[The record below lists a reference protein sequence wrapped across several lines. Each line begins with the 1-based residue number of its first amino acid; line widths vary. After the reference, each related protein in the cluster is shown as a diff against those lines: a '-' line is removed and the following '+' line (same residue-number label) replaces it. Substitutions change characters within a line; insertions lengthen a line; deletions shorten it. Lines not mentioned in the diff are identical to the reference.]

1 MADMKRPQWIA
12 ASIAILL
19 TVSLYALTRDQL
31 FGYHPIQGS
40 AASTPAPQGQL
51 TIDTILHH
59 AKERLTDDQL
69 TRIHFLESS
78 ISRGDVLS
86 QKLHIYHQL
95 ARFWR
100 DTAKIF
106 EPFGWYTAEASRLEN
121 SEKSLTFA
129 ARLFLQN
136 LRYEENA
143 DLRQWK
149 ATQSKDLYERSLK
162 VNPGND
168 SVQVELGEVYVY
180 GGLAMPMEG
189 ITMIRTVA
197 DKNPNNLYAQ
207 ISLGNAS
214 LASGQLDKA
223 IERFSKVVQLKP
235 DHLEAVLL
243 LADTYERKG
252 DKAEAIKWYSRSLP
266 IITIPGLKT
275 EVEKRIT
282 QLRS

>member
-1 MADMKRPQWIA
+1 MEDMKRPQWIA

-19 TVSLYALTRDQL
+19 TISLYAITRDQL
-31 FGYHPIQGS
+31 FGYHPKEGS
-40 AASTPAPQGQL
+40 TAPTTAPQAQL
-51 TIDTILHH
+51 SIDTILYH

-95 ARFWR
+95 ARFWK
-100 DTAKIF
+100 DTVRIF
-106 EPFGWYTAEASRLEN
+106 EPYGWYTGEAARLEN

-149 ATQSKDLYERSLK
+149 ALQAKDLYERSLK
-162 VNPGND
+162 VNPAND
-168 SVQVELGEVYVY
+168 SLQVELGEVYVY

-189 ITMIRTVA
+189 ISMIRTVA
-197 DKNPNNLYAQ
+197 EKDPNNLYAQ

-223 IERFSKVVQLKP
+223 IERFNTVVQLKP
-235 DHLEAVLL
+235 DHLEALLL
-243 LADTYERKG
+243 LADTHERKG
-252 DKAEAIKWYSRSLP
+252 DKAEAIKWYSKSLP
-266 IITIPGLKT
+266 FITIPGLKT

>member
-95 ARFWR
+95 ARFWK

-106 EPFGWYTAEASRLEN
+106 EPFGWYTAEAARLEN

-197 DKNPNNLYAQ
+197 EKDPNNLYAQ

>member
-1 MADMKRPQWIA
+1 MKRPQWIA

-106 EPFGWYTAEASRLEN
+106 EPFGWYTAEAARLEN

-189 ITMIRTVA
+189 ISMIRTVA
-197 DKNPNNLYAQ
+197 EKDPNNLHAQ

>member
-12 ASIAILL
+12 LSIAILL

-40 AASTPAPQGQL
+40 VASTPAPQGQL

-106 EPFGWYTAEASRLEN
+106 EPFGWYTAEAARLEN

-162 VNPGND
+162 LNPGND

>member
-1 MADMKRPQWIA
+1 
-12 ASIAILL
+12 
-19 TVSLYALTRDQL
+19 
-31 FGYHPIQGS
+31 
-40 AASTPAPQGQL
+40 
-51 TIDTILHH
+51 
-59 AKERLTDDQL
+59 
-69 TRIHFLESS
+69 
-78 ISRGDVLS
+78 
-86 QKLHIYHQL
+86 
-95 ARFWR
+95 
-100 DTAKIF
+100 
-106 EPFGWYTAEASRLEN
+106 
-121 SEKSLTFA
+121 
-129 ARLFLQN
+129 
-136 LRYEENA
+136 
-143 DLRQWK
+143 
-149 ATQSKDLYERSLK
+149 
-162 VNPGND
+162 
-168 SVQVELGEVYVY
+168 VY

>member
-1 MADMKRPQWIA
+1 MKRPQWIA
-12 ASIAILL
+12 LSIAILL

-40 AASTPAPQGQL
+40 VASTPAPQGQL

-106 EPFGWYTAEASRLEN
+106 EPFGWYTAEAARLEN

>member
-1 MADMKRPQWIA
+1 MKRPQWIA

>member
-40 AASTPAPQGQL
+40 VASTPAPQGQL

-106 EPFGWYTAEASRLEN
+106 EPFGWYTAEAARLEN

-189 ITMIRTVA
+189 ITLIRTVA
-197 DKNPNNLYAQ
+197 EKDPNNLYAQ